1 MFNQMSEEVRKNAI
15 QRLIRLSGYVVS
27 DIFHNST
34 DDSLHM
40 NYAAP
45 LIAIFYPVLR
55 DIMEK
60 ESVVGALTLEVG
72 LESLFEDVLEG
83 FEKEPLTAVV
93 QTSCGQQFSFLIRGD
108 EVSFLGEGDLHESI
122 SDVGRFATVNST
134 FKEFDELLL
143 SHADIYPTSEEILCS
158 YRVYVYPT
166 SEFQALYLTN
176 RPVVIEM
183 LVGLV
188 FLFTV
193 SEGGHL
199 SLFNL
204 SLLIRHGCCVMFN
217 RL

>member
-1 MFNQMSEEVRKNAI
+1 MDSG
-15 QRLIRLSGYVVS
+15 GYVVS
-27 DIFHNST
+27 DMFHNST

-45 LIAIFYPVLR
+45 LIAIFYPVFR
-55 DIMEK
+55 DITEN

-93 QTSCGQQFSFLIRGD
+93 ETSCGQQFSFLIKGD
-108 EVSFLGEGDLHESI
+108 QVTFLGEGDLHETI
-122 SDVGRFATVNST
+122 SDVGRFITVNST

-143 SHADIYPTSEEILCS
+143 SHADTYPTSEEILCS
-158 YRVYVYPT
+158 YRVHVYPT
-166 SEFQALYLTN
+166 SEFHSLYLTN

-193 SEGGHL
+193 SEVGCL
-199 SLFNL
+199 FLFNL
-204 SLLIRHGCCVMFN
+204 SFLIRHVRCIMFN